1 MLFNIASNT
10 KSFIS
15 ALILKLCEEGKLSL
29 EDSIGR
35 YLPPMAYVAGKI
47 TIRQL
52 LTMKSGLWDYL
63 NDGSS
68 GGRGWDSIYANPDRD
83 WKSEEI
89 LSAFMGPPKGSPGGT
104 WRYCNTNLLLAG
116 MVVESIT
123 HTDIA
128 TLLHERILDTLLL
141 RHTFFPLKDSLVG
154 PVAKPWDVGIESSN
168 KIGKAFFSL
177 SYAAGAMCSTAEDAA
192 RWANALYTGWI
203 LTPASRA
210 QLLTTAPM
218 SLTRHLVTWDG
229 YGLCVAHCSYGGL
242 QFWGHTGGSIGYMS
256 WIAFFPSSGASV
268 AVLLNEWNSTSHLDQ
283 TLLALSQFL
292 PTTDVENIAS
302 APREYVLLQ
311 NYPNPMNPSTTISYA
326 LPRRSNV
333 ILTVFNTLGQQVAM
347 LVNGEMEA
355 GNHDV
360 TFDATRL
367 ASGMYLYRLQ
377 AGEFVGTKKLI
388 LLR

>member
-1 MLFNIASNT
+1 
-10 KSFIS
+10 
-15 ALILKLCEEGKLSL
+15 
-29 EDSIGR
+29 
-35 YLPPMAYVAGKI
+35 
-47 TIRQL
+47 
-52 LTMKSGLWDYL
+52 
-63 NDGSS
+63 
-68 GGRGWDSIYANPDRD
+68 
-83 WKSEEI
+83 
-89 LSAFMGPPKGSPGGT
+89 
-104 WRYCNTNLLLAG
+104 
-116 MVVESIT
+116 
-123 HTDIA
+123 
-128 TLLHERILDTLLL
+128 
-141 RHTFFPLKDSLVG
+141 
-154 PVAKPWDVGIESSN
+154 
-168 KIGKAFFSL
+168 
-177 SYAAGAMCSTAEDAA
+177 
-192 RWANALYTGWI
+192 
-203 LTPASRA
+203 
-210 QLLTTAPM
+210 
-218 SLTRHLVTWDG
+218 
-229 YGLCVAHCSYGGL
+229 
-242 QFWGHTGGSIGYMS
+242 MS